1 MEIKILLVILAGLV
15 IVYALYAS
23 IIKNRNKALEA
34 LSGID
39 VQLNKRHD
47 LIPNILT
54 IAKKFMEHE
63 RGLLTEVTELRAQ
76 AMQGYD
82 KNSKEQVAQHLSL
95 ESALQGKMGQ
105 LMVAVEAY
113 PDLKSDTSMVTAQ
126 QTYNEVEENIAASRR
141 FYNSAVN
148 QLNNSVQIF
157 PSSMIAGWIGI
168 GEMPLFEADE
178 SVKAPVNAQ
187 DFL

>member
-1 MEIKILLVILAGLV
+1 MEIILGLIVIAA
-15 IVYALYAS
+15 IIAYFLYVG

-47 LIPNILT
+47 LVPNILA

-63 RGLLTEVTELRAQ
+63 RGLLAEVTELRTE
-76 AMQGYD
+76 AMKSYD
-82 KNSKEQVAQHLSL
+82 KGNKEQIAQHLAA
-95 ESALQGKMGQ
+95 ENALQGKMGQ
-105 LMVAVEAY
+105 IMVAVEAY
-113 PDLKSDTSMVTAQ
+113 PDLKSDATMVQAQ
-126 QTYNEVEENIAASRR
+126 QTYNEVEENIAAARR

-148 QLNNSVQIF
+148 QLNDSVQIF
-157 PSSMIAGWIGI
+157 PGSSIARMVGVGQ
-168 GEMPLFEADE
+168 MPLFEADA
-178 SVKAPVNAQ
+178 SVKAPVNAK